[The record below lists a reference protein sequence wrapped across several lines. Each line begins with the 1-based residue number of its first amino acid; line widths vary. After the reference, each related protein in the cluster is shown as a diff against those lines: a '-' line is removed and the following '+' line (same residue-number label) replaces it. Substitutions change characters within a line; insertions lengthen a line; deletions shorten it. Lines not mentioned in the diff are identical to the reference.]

1 MELDKNQKTP
11 KKIIATSIL
20 LLLLVCLN
28 IHCYKFYFL
37 TEISWYMFVVYSLLL
52 SIPCSI
58 IIFYIL
64 KHQIKSTEVPD
75 KDVWF
80 QRIMSCF
87 LGLLFY
93 VIVLLFVPLGLN
105 YYFAYPSQLKFTTSD
120 YVGIEDTEDEGYEY
134 YYFDIHFKHN
144 GYSMR
149 VWTRSVSSILNFKL
163 QYTIQKGYLG
173 FNVITDSKKLDI
185 NYDSFF

>member
-11 KKIIATSIL
+11 KKIIAASIL

-28 IHCYKFYFL
+28 MYCYKFYFL
-37 TEISWYMFVVYSLLL
+37 TEISWYMFIIYSLLL

-64 KHQIKSTEVPD
+64 KHQIKRSEVPD

-87 LGLLFY
+87 LGMLFY
-93 VIVLLFVPLGLN
+93 GIVLLFVPLGLN
-105 YYFAYPSQLKFTTSD
+105 YYLASPPELEFTTLD
-120 YVGIEDTEDEGYEY
+120 YVLISHRDNSHEGSPRTSYCN
-134 YYFDIHFKHN
+134 IHFKHN

-149 VWTRSVSSILNFKL
+149 IRTAEDLLYFRL
-163 QYTIQKGYLG
+163 QYTVQKGWLG
-173 FNVITDSKKLDI
+173 FNVITDSKKLTT
-185 NYDSFF
+185 YL